1 MQVVILGT
9 KNTSP
14 ANIPSPS
21 GLSMSNVTTETGR
34 KNWLPREPRMVADM
48 EAVEQ
53 ALPFGE
59 YAKDT
64 ERLSALVGRLEHLY
78 DKREKIIDHIIEY
91 GTGVETEKAL
101 RMYSIPV
108 LEQWDAALEGF
119 RAQQLKA
126 QHDNA
131 DFGADIAMLRSEIA
145 RLKAAQAKASAEE
158 RVKLQAKIDLV
169 HEKLHSKLA
178 GTGQR
183 LKEREAAAAAKARGL
198 ESKAAAKRSEASEA
212 VKARIASVK
221 SRRQKRN
228 EADLAPEGGIA

>member
-1 MQVVILGT
+1 
-9 KNTSP
+9 
-14 ANIPSPS
+14 
-21 GLSMSNVTTETGR
+21 
-34 KNWLPREPRMVADM
+34 MVAEM

-53 ALPFGE
+53 ALPFEE

-64 ERLSALVGRLEHLY
+64 ERLSELVGRLEHLY
-78 DKREKIIDHIIEY
+78 DKREKIIDHIMEY
-91 GTGVETEKAL
+91 GTGIETEKAL

-108 LEQWDAALEGF
+108 LEQWEAALESF
-119 RAQQLKA
+119 RAEQLKA
-126 QHDNA
+126 QPGDTSLR
-131 DFGADIAMLRSEIA
+131 ADIAMLRSEIA

-158 RVKLQAKIDLV
+158 KVKLQARIDEL

-183 LKEREAAAAAKARGL
+183 LKEREATAAARARGL

-221 SRRQKRN
+221 SRRQKKN
-228 EADLAPEGGIA
+228 EASPAPVGGVA

>member
-1 MQVVILGT
+1 MVIFGT

-21 GLSMSNVTTETGR
+21 DVSMSNATTETGR

-53 ALPFGE
+53 ALPFEE

-64 ERLSALVGRLEHLY
+64 ERLSELVGRLEHLY

-91 GTGVETEKAL
+91 GTGIESEKAL

-108 LEQWDAALEGF
+108 LEQWEAALESF
-119 RAQQLKA
+119 RAQQLKTK
-126 QHDNA
+126 HGDTSLR
-131 DFGADIAMLRSEIA
+131 ADIAMLRSEIA

-158 RVKLQAKIDLV
+158 KVKLQARIDEL
-169 HEKLHSKLA
+169 HEKLHSRLA
-178 GTGQR
+178 ATGQR
-183 LKEREAAAAAKARGL
+183 VKERESHRCGEGPGPGVEGCREAERGQRGGKGPNRQCQVEAA
-198 ESKAAAKRSEASEA
+198 
-212 VKARIASVK
+212 
-221 SRRQKRN
+221 
-228 EADLAPEGGIA
+228 EGGRGGCGP